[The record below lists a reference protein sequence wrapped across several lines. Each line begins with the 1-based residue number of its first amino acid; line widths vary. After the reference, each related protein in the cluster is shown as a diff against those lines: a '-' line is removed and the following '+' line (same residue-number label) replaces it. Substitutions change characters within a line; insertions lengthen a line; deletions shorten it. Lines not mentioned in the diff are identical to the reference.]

1 MRLILLTLY
10 LSGDS
15 LCNHKAALKNIGKCI
30 SWIRHNWPYKNNK
43 NIGIKTV
50 SIHCVTHWNYVIYKR
65 STDCKNKNRYKPGVP
80 YAKKCKSSTYYSS
93 SFPESVQSI
102 HHSLQIYLMTNT
114 MLQLRRKGE
123 PSSMR
128 FNVIVNNTPQHIYW
142 NRIHQ
147 LTLWVYFHN
156 SAVMCCCKDKELH
169 PWFYV
174 DYVNYNVIQQKC
186 DLLHI
191 WDNKI
196 FQWKVGVL
204 DLVNHKLVFRS
215 QIHMIK
221 TASAV

>member
-30 SWIRHNWPYKNNK
+30 SWIPHNWHYENNK

-50 SIHCVTHWNYVIYKR
+50 SIYCVIHWNYVIYER
-65 STDCKNKNRYKPGVP
+65 STVKIRIAINLVFNIQ
-80 YAKKCKSSTYYSS
+80 KCKSFTYYSP

-102 HHSLQIYLMTNT
+102 HHSLQIYLMTNS

-156 SAVMCCCKDKELH
+156 SAVMCCCKDKKLH

-186 DLLHI
+186 DLLPI